1 MITINNDKAIEI
13 TKDKIREYRK
23 PKLEALD
30 VEFQRALENGSDTS
44 SIVAQK
50 QELRDMTMMADGK
63 SVDELKSIIDS
74 LGA

>member
-30 VEFQRALENGSDTS
+30 VEVMRNIANQDKLQE
-44 SIVAQK
+44 IEAQK
-50 QELRDMTMMADGK
+50 QELRDMTTMADGK
-63 SVDELKSIIDS
+63 SVDELKDILNN
-74 LGA
+74 LGE

>member
-44 SIVAQK
+44 GIVAQK
-50 QELRDMTMMADGK
+50 QELRDMTTIADGK
-63 SVDELKSIIDS
+63 SVDELKDILNN
-74 LGA
+74 LGE